1 MAQKRKIETEIV
13 ENNEVETTVGT
24 ESKISDY
31 VVAAYDG
38 GMVMS
43 YINKGYRP
51 IGGVAILNGNFFQA
65 LIKEN

>member
-1 MAQKRKIETEIV
+1 MAQKKKIEAEIV
-13 ENNEVETTVGT
+13 EKNIEETIVNP
-24 ESKISDY
+24 ENKISDY
-31 VVAAYDG
+31 VVASFDG

>member
-13 ENNEVETTVGT
+13 EKNEVETTVGT
-24 ESKISDY
+24 EIKISDY